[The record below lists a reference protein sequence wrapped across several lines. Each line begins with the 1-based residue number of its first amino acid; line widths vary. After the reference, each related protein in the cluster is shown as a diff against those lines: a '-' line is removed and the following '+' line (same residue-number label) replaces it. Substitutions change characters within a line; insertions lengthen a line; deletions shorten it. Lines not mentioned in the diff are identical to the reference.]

1 MNKILIIEDDLEI
14 NALLADFL
22 KEKGYAVHCQY
33 DGLHV
38 LDFLNKEKI
47 DLIILDIMLPYRSGD
62 IILSDVRKKFTIPVI
77 IISAK
82 ETTQN
87 KIDLLRLGADDYITK
102 PFSIYSL
109 QRKVENVLRMM
120 GHHVSMQD
128 VFDDGRLFLNF
139 AEQTAM
145 LGGKPLTLSTLE
157 FRMLNLFCQ
166 NRNRVLTRKQ
176 LLEKIWDCTENYVDE
191 HTLTTTLSRIRGK
204 IETDGTVYIKT
215 VYGMGYKWTGGETA

>member
-87 KIDLLRLGADDYITK
+87 ISQNLLIWKKCLPELKVICEEYNFKIARQNVCNIT
-102 PFSIYSL
+102 I
-109 QRKVENVLRMM
+109 
-120 GHHVSMQD
+120 
-128 VFDDGRLFLNF
+128 
-139 AEQTAM
+139 
-145 LGGKPLTLSTLE
+145 
-157 FRMLNLFCQ
+157 
-166 NRNRVLTRKQ
+166 
-176 LLEKIWDCTENYVDE
+176 
-191 HTLTTTLSRIRGK
+191 
-204 IETDGTVYIKT
+204 
-215 VYGMGYKWTGGETA
+215 

>member
-102 PFSIYSL
+102 PFDMEEVLARIQGCFMNYPWADLTYCIFAITSL
-109 QRKVENVLRMM
+109 I
-120 GHHVSMQD
+120 
-128 VFDDGRLFLNF
+128 LFLIHWSCKKAQINSISLYRTF
-139 AEQTAM
+139 FQRYSFYIVNRDWLCLETHTVPAKRHCHKSSPSF
-145 LGGKPLTLSTLE
+145 LSLYLPDPSRTLPDAGCC
-157 FRMLNLFCQ
+157 M
-166 NRNRVLTRKQ
+166 
-176 LLEKIWDCTENYVDE
+176 
-191 HTLTTTLSRIRGK
+191 RIF
-204 IETDGTVYIKT
+204 
-215 VYGMGYKWTGGETA
+215 